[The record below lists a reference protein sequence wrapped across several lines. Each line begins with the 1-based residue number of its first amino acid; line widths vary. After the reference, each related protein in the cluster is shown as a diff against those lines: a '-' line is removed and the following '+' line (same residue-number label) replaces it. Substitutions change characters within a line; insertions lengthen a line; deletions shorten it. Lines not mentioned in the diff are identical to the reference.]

1 MKDAADNPAKP
12 LPITISFLLNAYLV
26 LFIQLAIYG
35 QNCKA
40 VWQIALFN
48 KLSTKLNN
56 DQDQQVHLF
65 NEPGKKIKNVEQRI
79 KTAGRRYTQ

>member
-1 MKDAADNPAKP
+1 MKDAADNPANP

-48 KLSTKLNN
+48 KLNAKLNSK
-56 DQDQQVHLF
+56 QGQLVLLF
-65 NEPGKKIKNVEQRI
+65 NEPGKKIKNVEQRV
-79 KTAGRRYTQ
+79 KTGGRRYTL

>member
-12 LPITISFLLNAYLV
+12 LPITINFLLNAYLV

-48 KLSTKLNN
+48 ISGTKLNS
-56 DQDQQVHLF
+56 
-65 NEPGKKIKNVEQRI
+65 K
-79 KTAGRRYTQ
+79 